1 MDMKPARRAPV
12 KKVGAKKAAPSP
24 QTDSGPSATPIQR
37 IWQKLGYATESELLY
52 HFPRRYE
59 DRSRWL
65 DPFTVEDGD
74 WVTSRGKIVKTK
86 FSRWRGGKICFEA
99 VMQPLGTFQALQLV
113 WFNMPFLKTSLV
125 EGKELIVHGKIQ
137 VQKDKRKL
145 THPEFEI
152 IRHEED
158 PNIHLNRVTPV
169 YPLTEGV
176 GQRQLRRTLFK
187 LIQNKMPVLEET
199 HPVPAD
205 FLLLQQAMMEIH
217 FPESFWSLELARKRL
232 AFDELFSMQV
242 LLADRRRRARAH
254 RKIRPAAVR
263 SLVAPFLASLPYQ
276 PTGAQV
282 RVFSEIV
289 RDLEDARPMHRL
301 LQGDVGSGKTLV
313 AAHAML
319 HALER
324 GFSAALLAPTE
335 TLAEQHHRNLNA
347 LFAGLDVPVHLWTRH
362 AKPGDAPL
370 LERDVAVFVGTHA
383 LFQDSVRLPKLG
395 LGVID
400 EQHKFG
406 VMQRQA
412 FLSKGDHPD
421 LLLMTATPIPRTL
434 CLCVYGD
441 LDVSVL
447 DEMPPGRIPV
457 QTVLRT
463 REELPKVWDYV
474 KKENAR
480 GRQAYVVYPVLEESE
495 KHDLKSVQAACR
507 ELQGIFG
514 TEQVVMLH
522 GKMDPVEKS
531 ARMRDFQQGRAG
543 VMVATSVIEV
553 GVDVPAATMM
563 IVEHAERFGL
573 AQLHQLRGRVG
584 RGGHKS
590 YCVLVS
596 DAATPESWERLK
608 VMETVQD
615 GFQLSEEDLKIRG
628 PGNVLGTEQ
637 SGLPPLRLANLSRDM
652 PLLQQAREMA
662 SLLVEKDPQLKSH
675 PGLRQHLSAF
685 WGDAGKLSAH

>member
-1 MDMKPARRAPV
+1 MGMKPAKSAA
-12 KKVGAKKAAPSP
+12 GARTAA
-24 QTDSGPSATPIQR
+24 AAPIQR
-37 IWQKLGYATESELLY
+37 LWQKLGFAAEAELLY

-59 DRSRWL
+59 DRSRWH
-65 DPFTVEDGD
+65 DPFTVEEGD
-74 WVTSRGKIVKTK
+74 WVTARGKIVKTK
-86 FSRWRGGKICFEA
+86 FARWRGGRMCFEA
-99 VMQPLGTFQALQLV
+99 VLQPEGTYQGLQLV

-137 VQKDKRKL
+137 IQKDQRKL

-152 IRHEED
+152 IRREED
-158 PNIHLNRVTPV
+158 PNIHLNRLTPI

-176 GQRQLRRTLFK
+176 GQRQVRRALFK
-187 LIQNKMPVLEET
+187 LVHEKMPVLEEL
-199 HPVPAD
+199 HPVPPD
-205 FLLLQQAMMEIH
+205 FPLLQKAMKEIH
-217 FPESFWSLELARKRL
+217 FPESFWSLEVARKRL

-242 LLADRRRRARAH
+242 LLADRRRRARSH
-254 RKIRPAAVR
+254 RKVRPPVVR
-263 SLVAPFLASLPYQ
+263 RLVGDFLQSLPFS
-276 PTGAQV
+276 PTGAQN
-282 RVFSEIV
+282 RVIGEIG
-289 RDLEDARPMHRL
+289 RDLEDPRPMHRL

-313 AAHAML
+313 AACALL
-319 HALER
+319 HAIER
-324 GFSAALLAPTE
+324 GESAALLAPTE
-335 TLAEQHHRNLNA
+335 TLAEQHHRNLSA
-347 LFAGLDVPVHLWTRH
+347 LFGKLGVPIHLWTRH
-362 AKPGDAPL
+362 AKPEDMPL
-370 LERDVAVFVGTHA
+370 LEKGASVFVGTHA
-383 LFQDSVRLPKLG
+383 LFQQNVKLPRLG

-434 CLCVYGD
+434 CLAVYGD
-441 LDVSVL
+441 LDISLL
-447 DEMPPGRIPV
+447 DEMPPGRRPV
-457 QTVLRT
+457 KTVLRT
-463 REELPKVWDYV
+463 REELPKVWEYV
-474 KKENAR
+474 KKENAQ

-495 KHDLKSVQAACR
+495 KHDLKSVQAAYR

-514 TEQVVMLH
+514 SERVVMLH

-543 VMVATSVIEV
+543 VMAATSVIEV

-584 RGGHKS
+584 RGAHNS

-596 DAATPESWERLK
+596 DAGTPESWERLK

-615 GFQLSEEDLKIRG
+615 GFRLSEEDLKIRG

-637 SGLPPLRLANLSRDM
+637 SGLPPLRVANLVRDM

-662 SLLVEKDPQLKSH
+662 SELIEKDPGLKLH
-675 PGLRQHLSAF
+675 AGLRQRLSSF
-685 WGDAGKLSAH
+685 WGEAGKLTVH